1 MTDPVSDHYFLT
13 LGMRPQANGTTVIRN
28 CEEHFASRDIE
39 AWLARNNITGGA
51 GASRY
56 GEQLLELGEKRLSG
70 MDAAG
75 IDMQILSLV
84 TPGVQELPIPDAMAL
99 ARVSNDEL
107 AETIRRHPDRYAGL
121 AVAPPQQPEAAAAEL
136 ERAMTQLGLCG
147 LVIHSHTHGEYLDD
161 QKFWPLLEAA
171 ESLNAPIYLHPRGP
185 SSELAGPALNIP
197 GLRVG
202 WSFAIETGTH
212 ALRMISGGVFD
223 RFPKLKI
230 VLGHMGELLPFA
242 IPRIDE
248 RFAAESEHAQFPRPR
263 RLPGD
268 YLRSNFVV
276 TTSGMNYWPQ
286 LRMTIEVMGIENVL
300 FAADYPF
307 EDQGQAVVALR
318 DMPLSAIDRHLI
330 CDANAVRVFGL
341 S

>member
-1 MTDPVSDHYFLT
+1 MSDQYILSAD
-13 LGMRPQANGTTVIRN
+13 QALQSDQKIVIRS
-28 CEEHFASRDIE
+28 CEEHFASPAIE
-39 AWLARNNITGGA
+39 AWLARNNVTGQA
-51 GASRY
+51 GTSRY
-56 GEQLLELGEKRLSG
+56 GKALLDLGEGRIAG

-84 TPGVQELPIPDAMAL
+84 TPGVQEVPIPDALAL
-99 ARVSNDEL
+99 ARESNDEL
-107 AETIRRHPDRYAGL
+107 AETVRGNPGRYAGI
-121 AVAPPQQPEAAAAEL
+121 AVAPPQQPEAAAVEL
-136 ERAMTQLGLCG
+136 ERAVTRLGLRG
-147 LVIHSHTHGEYLDD
+147 LVIHSHTRGEYLDD

-171 ESLNAPIYLHPRGP
+171 ESLNVPIYLHPRGP
-185 SSELAGPALNIP
+185 STQLAGPALDIP

-223 RFPKLKI
+223 RFPALKI

-242 IPRIDE
+242 IPRIDA
-248 RFAAESEHAQFPRPR
+248 RFAAESKHAEFPRPR
-263 RLPGD
+263 ALPGE
-268 YLRSNFVV
+268 YLKRNFVI

-286 LRMTIEVMGIENVL
+286 LRMTIQVMGIENVM

-307 EDQGQAVVALR
+307 ESQDEAVLALR
-318 DMPLSAIDRHLI
+318 NMPLSHTEKQLI